1 MTGTIKRRCYC
12 KNPETGQ
19 EFGARCPT
27 LAAKPKHGVWEF
39 RDRLERSTGKSW
51 FRRSGF
57 RTKTEA
63 ENFRDQTHD
72 LLALAR
78 GDRQSATRV
87 GDLIWTATRH
97 GGDLPSVD
105 DVRRRLGLGG
115 PLDRSQTTGDWLT
128 QWMAGKRALRNS
140 AARGYRQHIDHY
152 LMPMLGEIPLD
163 RLSPDHIDDMFSAID
178 EWNREIEAAKKEGRR
193 PVLVGDVRQRSGVV
207 GVATQRRIFATLR
220 GALNVAMTSRPRRID
235 YNPCDSVEMPPEYRD
250 PALTWSPEQVGR
262 FLDYCNET
270 DDRLTVLYRL
280 VLLCGLRRGEAV
292 GARRGRF
299 DFSKRELY
307 ISRPLV
313 QLGGHVE
320 ESRPKTRSGER
331 LVVVDQETANL
342 VRRECRER
350 AKEKLAFGPAAY
362 EDDDLIFCWEDGT
375 RYSPDYISRKFR
387 EASAAAGL
395 PRIKLHE
402 GRHTA
407 ASLAL
412 EAGVDIKIV
421 SERLGHSSTSI
432 TQNLYQHVRRS
443 LHDQAADAVVN
454 LLPAKAKNERTGS

>member
-1 MTGTIKRRCYC
+1 MKGTIKRRCYC
-12 KNPETGQ
+12 KDSATGK
-19 EFGARCPT
+19 ELGARCPDLT
-27 LAAKPKHGVWEF
+27 AKAKHGVWEF
-39 RDRLERSTGKSW
+39 RDRLDRSAGKSW

-63 ENFRDQTHD
+63 EAFRDSVYE
-72 LLALAR
+72 LLALAK
-78 GDRQSATRV
+78 GDTQSAGRV
-87 GDLIWTATRH
+87 GDLISTATRH

-140 AARGYRQHIDHY
+140 ASRGYRQHIEHY
-152 LMPMLGEIPLD
+152 LRPLLGEIPLD
-163 RLSPDHIDDMFSAID
+163 RLSPDHIDDMFSQID
-178 EWNREIEAAKKEGRR
+178 AWNIEIERARAESRR
-193 PVLVGDVRQRSGVV
+193 PVLIGDVRTRSGNV

-220 GALNVAMTSRPRRID
+220 NALNVAMTSRPRRID
-235 YNPCDSVEMPPEYRD
+235 YNPCDSVEMPAEYRD
-250 PALTWSPEQVGR
+250 PALTWSPDQVAQ
-262 FLDYCNET
+262 FLDYCDEVQ
-270 DDRLTVLYRL
+270 DRLTVLWRL

-299 DFSKRELY
+299 DHRKRELW
-307 ISRPLV
+307 IARPLV
-313 QLGGHVE
+313 QLGGVVE

-331 LVVVDQETANL
+331 LVVLDPATADL
-342 VRRECRER
+342 VKVECRER
-350 AKEKLAFGPAAY
+350 LKEKLAFGVAAY
-362 EDDDLIFCWEDGT
+362 EDDDLMFCWEDGT

-387 EASAAAGL
+387 EATVAAGL

-412 EAGVDIKIV
+412 EAGVDIKVV
-421 SERLGHSSTSI
+421 SERMGHSNTTI
-432 TQNLYQHVRRS
+432 TQNLYQHVRRV

-454 LLPAKAKNERTGS
+454 LLPVKPKNERTGT